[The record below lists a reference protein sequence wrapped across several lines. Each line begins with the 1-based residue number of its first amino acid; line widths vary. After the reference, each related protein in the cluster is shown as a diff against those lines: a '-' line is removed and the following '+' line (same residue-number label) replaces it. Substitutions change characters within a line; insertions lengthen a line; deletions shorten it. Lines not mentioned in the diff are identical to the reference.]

1 MKKKWCFLLLVVLML
16 TLAFSVT
23 AFADGE
29 ATATI
34 GTDVYSSLQEAL
46 TNAVDGDTIVLSA
59 GTFSATGNEQFRVTQ
74 NNLIIQGQG
83 TDTIIDAG
91 AWSVSG
97 QAGLMVQGNGVVI
110 SNLTIRSAAGD
121 KVNGLKFTNLDAGMI
136 TSATVSNVTI
146 SSQGNALNLHG
157 VETANVDGLHVT
169 SAGKC
174 GMSIANTPSV
184 TLTNSTFA
192 GTNWADVGMMYAA
205 SDDYLNPSNL
215 TLGAG
220 NQFSNAKSYIYSER
234 TSAANG
240 GVDGIQA
247 TEDSGLVMVPDA
259 SGVWAVVSA
268 DTVAAPVLN
277 TTSNLHFASIDAAQS
292 VANSGE
298 TLKLLDNVQVDSMLN
313 ITTDG
318 IILDLGGKSITASE
332 NFVYQENNANACH
345 LVNVEADGVQIQNG
359 SLVAT
364 NNNKHTLNVYG
375 ASGVTI
381 SNLTIDHTS
390 GRTGAPLV
398 VNGSGVTMTG
408 AMNLVT
414 GANSWYGMNV
424 DSKVIGGQTL
434 GSSVTV
440 ADGAALSFSG
450 TNPLGIYLENNSA
463 VPTENLSVSFGSGVT
478 VSGSSADFVAVA
490 VKKDEA
496 TGEEADVTINN
507 PENAGL
513 QEDENGNL
521 TPHVHVFGEWKSDET
536 AHWKECECG
545 EKSEYAAHTE
555 ELTNAKEA
563 TCTAEGYTGDKV
575 CSVCSRVLEEGKVI
589 EKTAHQYENGK
600 CTVCGAADPNAS
612 GTPDDPQP
620 VEAPE
625 IIKGAGSSW
634 KKGTKDGL
642 SFTSD
647 AAFADFVKVMVDGK
661 DLDAANYTVAEGSTI
676 VTLKASY
683 LETLSAGKHRLAI
696 VSQNGTAEAT
706 FTVTATGQQTGTKP
720 QTGDSNEIL
729 LWASVMLAAFGCAC
743 GVLSFEKRK
752 ETGR

>member
-16 TLAFSVT
+16 TLAFSVM

-110 SNLTIRSAAGD
+110 SNLTIRSAAGGGVSAI
-121 KVNGLKFTNLDAGMI
+121 KVSAIDPVMI
-136 TSATVSNVTI
+136 SSVTISNVTI
-146 SSQGNALNLHG
+146 SSQGHGLNLHG

-192 GTNWADVGMMYAA
+192 GTTWADIGMMYA
-205 SDDYLNPSNL
+205 SNDTYLNPSNL
-215 TLGAG
+215 TLGRRAT
-220 NQFSNAKSYIYSER
+220 SSAIRKASSIRSVPPNANEG
-234 TSAANG
+234 TD
-240 GVDGIQA
+240 GVKA
-247 TEDSGLVMVPDA
+247 TVDSGLVMIPTE
-259 SGVWAVVSA
+259 SGAWAVVST

-375 ASGVTI
+375 ASGVTL

-463 VPTENLSVSFGSGVT
+463 VPAENLSVSFGSGVT

-555 ELTNAKEA
+555 ELTNTKEA

-575 CSVCSRVLEEGKVI
+575 CSVCDRVLEEGKVI

-661 DLDAANYTVAEGSTI
+661 DLDAANYTVAEG
-676 VTLKASY
+676 AP
-683 LETLSAGKHRLAI
+683 LSR
-696 VSQNGTAEAT
+696 
-706 FTVTATGQQTGTKP
+706 
-720 QTGDSNEIL
+720 
-729 LWASVMLAAFGCAC
+729 
-743 GVLSFEKRK
+743 
-752 ETGR
+752 